1 MRSIRLMSGV
11 LTTVI
16 LACGG
21 GGCLNPTY
29 MHAVFFTCNP
39 DTPKERMK
47 AMVADSL
54 KELPRISS
62 VRKVSCGL
70 RDASMDRPVN
80 VADFDLGLIVHFD
93 DRRGYEAYRRHPIH
107 FEQTDRYG
115 DMVAKMRVFDME
127 AE

>member
-1 MRSIRLMSGV
+1 MSGV
-11 LTTVI
+11 LTVVV

-21 GGCLNPTY
+21 GGCSNPTY

-80 VADFDLGLIVHFD
+80 GADFDLGGTLGD
-93 DRRGYEAYRRHPIH
+93 GRRRRH
-107 FEQTDRYG
+107 EQGESKTTTDL
-115 DMVAKMRVFDME
+115 K
-127 AE
+127 